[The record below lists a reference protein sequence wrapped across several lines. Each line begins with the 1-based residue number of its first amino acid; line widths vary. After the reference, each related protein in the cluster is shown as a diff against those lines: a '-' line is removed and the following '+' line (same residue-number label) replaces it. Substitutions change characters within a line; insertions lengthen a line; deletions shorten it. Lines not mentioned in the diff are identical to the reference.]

1 MKTDY
6 TGKDDEQRLLND
18 PEYAQAWVEQ
28 EIARGTFYFYKELD
42 LVDHYVC
49 DCEVNY
55 GKDCKFPI
63 KYREGG
69 CK

>member
-1 MKTDY
+1 M
-6 TGKDDEQRLLND
+6 KDDEYKLLND

-42 LVDHYVC
+42 MEDRYVC
-49 DCEVNY
+49 DCMKNC
-55 GKDCKFPI
+55 GGDC